1 MNIIS
6 IVGISLIILV
16 ISTLLK
22 KYSPEFFVIF
32 ITLSSIFFLIFMIPS
47 VQKIVSEFESFI
59 DISFGIIKFKYV
71 LLKIL
76 GICIISQI
84 AYDICKDSGNTSI
97 ANNISLFGKISILI
111 SSIPIFKCF
120 FEIITNIFKGLE

>member
-1 MNIIS
+1 MNINS
-6 IVGISLIILV
+6 IIGISLIVLV

-32 ITLSSIFFLIFMIPS
+32 IILSSIFFLIFTMPAI
-47 VQKIVSEFESFI
+47 QNIISEFESFI
-59 DISFGIIKFKYV
+59 DISFGTIKFKTI

-84 AYDICKDSGNTSI
+84 ASDVCKDSGNISI
-97 ANNISLFGKISILI
+97 ANSISLFGKISILA

-120 FEIITNIFKGLE
+120 FDIITNIFKGLK